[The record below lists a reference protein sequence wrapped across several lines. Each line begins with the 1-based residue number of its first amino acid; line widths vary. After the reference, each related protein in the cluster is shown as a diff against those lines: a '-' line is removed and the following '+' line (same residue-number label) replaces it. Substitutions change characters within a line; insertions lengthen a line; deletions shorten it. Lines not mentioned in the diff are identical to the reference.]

1 MAVVATATGHE
12 HGGDAPVDDL
22 AFYNVELQGQGVKGR
37 ATTFARRVLRRLLL
51 PFFTRKVEI
60 LTVLSRRIAEG
71 DKTANIAL
79 TRTELLN
86 LKLDRLNQK
95 LEALL
100 LKLEALKGRQDDL
113 HKEVAVVVALN
124 WDHTAIVRRLG
135 QLEDR
140 MIGIYSASAVA
151 HEELGVDVGP
161 SIRFPGLELFDKNIE
176 PDDDEAEEP
185 GGLPEEPQS
194 QVG

>member
-1 MAVVATATGHE
+1 M
-12 HGGDAPVDDL
+12 DDL

-37 ATTFARRVLRRLLL
+37 ATTFARRLLRRLLL
-51 PFFTRKVEI
+51 PFFARKVEI
-60 LTVLSRRIAEG
+60 LNVLSQRIAEG

-79 TRTELLN
+79 TRSDLLN

-100 LKLEALKGRQDDL
+100 LKLEALKARQDDL

-140 MIGIYSASAVA
+140 MIGIYGASA
-151 HEELGVDVGP
+151 GVQDEPGAEPGP
-161 SIRFPGLELFDKNIE
+161 SIRFPGLELFDRSIE
-176 PDDDEAEEP
+176 PADDEAEEP
-185 GGLPEEPQS
+185 DDLPEEPRS

>member
-1 MAVVATATGHE
+1 
-12 HGGDAPVDDL
+12 
-22 AFYNVELQGQGVKGR
+22 
-37 ATTFARRVLRRLLL
+37 
-51 PFFTRKVEI
+51 
-60 LTVLSRRIAEG
+60 
-71 DKTANIAL
+71 L

-100 LKLEALKGRQDDL
+100 LKLEALKRRQDDL
-113 HKEVAVVVALN
+113 HNEVAVVVALN

-140 MIGIYSASAVA
+140 MIGMYGPSAVA
-151 HEELGVDVGP
+151 HDEPGADVGS
-161 SIRFPGLELFDKNIE
+161 SIRVPGLELFDRTME
-176 PDDDEAEEP
+176 PADDEAQEP
-185 GGLPEEPQS
+185 GELPEEPRS